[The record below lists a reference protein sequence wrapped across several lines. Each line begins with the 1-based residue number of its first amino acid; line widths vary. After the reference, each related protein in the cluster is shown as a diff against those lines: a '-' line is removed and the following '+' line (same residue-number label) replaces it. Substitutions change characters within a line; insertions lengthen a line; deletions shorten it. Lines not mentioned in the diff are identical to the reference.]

1 MKRFVMIFL
10 MAIFVTSCA
19 HLQSTKSLEQ
29 VKADLDCILWKKDIE
44 YKQISDKFGSPDIAP
59 LPEPGTGLGRN
70 TRVYRNKTI
79 IFYTELQE
87 FKEGEKV
94 RFHEVVTG
102 IEVCK
107 GK

>member
-1 MKRFVMIFL
+1 MRRFAIILL
-10 MAIFVTSCA
+10 MSVFVTSCA
-19 HLQSTKSLEQ
+19 YVQSPKPLEQ
-29 VKADLDCILWKKDIE
+29 VKVDLDCIKWEKDIE
-44 YKQISDKFGSPDIAP
+44 YKQISEKFGPPDIAP
-59 LPEPGTGLGRN
+59 LPEVGTSLGRN
-70 TRVYRNKTI
+70 TRVYKNKTV

-94 RFHEVVTG
+94 RFHEVVTV